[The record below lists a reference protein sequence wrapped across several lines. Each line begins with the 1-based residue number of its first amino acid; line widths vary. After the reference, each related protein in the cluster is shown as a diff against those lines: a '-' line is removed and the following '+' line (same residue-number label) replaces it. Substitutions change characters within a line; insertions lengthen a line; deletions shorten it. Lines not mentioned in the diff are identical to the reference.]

1 MLIDN
6 TVHMILKIS
15 PGNKMILLKIGA
27 WFGLVLIALGLP
39 LSFSS
44 SSTWINTGQLGS
56 GIGYWLS
63 WLLAVA
69 GVLLIIIGG
78 IITRPRF
85 LWIGAILV
93 GSIYIASF
101 YGWIAKESEPILF
114 LILLP
119 GIVCIVG
126 GGIIQIL
133 GKRSRES
140 H

>member
-1 MLIDN
+1 MR
-6 TVHMILKIS
+6 
-15 PGNKMILLKIGA
+15 LLRIGA

-56 GIGYWLS
+56 GLGYWLS
-63 WLLAVA
+63 WLLALA

-93 GSIYIASF
+93 GSIYIGSF
-101 YGWIAKESEPILF
+101 YGWMAKESEPILF

-119 GIVCIVG
+119 GIVCVVG
-126 GGIIQIL
+126 GGLIQVL
-133 GKRSRES
+133 RKKRRGI